1 MDSTLTLLK
10 EEINKT
16 QEAEHDL
23 AKWKLLVTAALGGA
37 AFGIT
42 QSDPNYWL
50 LLFVPFVCAY
60 VDLYA
65 YQYQLRIQ
73 AIARFLRS
81 QGQSDSILM
90 AYEHECE
97 SLRKKHIFSLGNW
110 AGIACSL
117 GASIFG
123 PVVYVVQRRL
133 NPSVGNL
140 LVSPLTAGIIWLT
153 GGLLIVGLWIFFQA
167 LEWRLSKSSP
177 QQTMRLV
184 A

>member
-1 MDSTLTLLK
+1 MESTLILLK

-16 QEAEHDL
+16 QDAEHDL
-23 AKWKLLVTAALGGA
+23 ANWKLLVTATLGGA

-42 QSDPNYWL
+42 QSTPNYWL

-73 AIARFLRS
+73 AIAKFLRS
-81 QGQSDSILM
+81 QGKDDSILM
-90 AYEHECE
+90 AYEEECE
-97 SLRKKHIFSLGNW
+97 VLRKKHIFSLGNW

-117 GASIFG
+117 GASVFG
-123 PVVYVVQRRL
+123 PVVYIVQHKI
-133 NPSVGNL
+133 NPSAGNL
-140 LVSPLTAGIIWLT
+140 LVTPLTAALIWIT
-153 GGLLIVGLWIFFQA
+153 GAVTIVALWAFFQI
-167 LEWRLSKSSP
+167 LNWRLSKP
-177 QQTMRLV
+177 VEARTIRLV